1 MRVGARPGAGQHAIA
16 ARAVLRLHVKNIG
29 FAMPP
34 FILTPMNI

>member
-1 MRVGARPGAGQHAIA
+1 MRAGERASAGQHAIA
-16 ARAVLRLHVKNIG
+16 ARAALRLHVKNIG